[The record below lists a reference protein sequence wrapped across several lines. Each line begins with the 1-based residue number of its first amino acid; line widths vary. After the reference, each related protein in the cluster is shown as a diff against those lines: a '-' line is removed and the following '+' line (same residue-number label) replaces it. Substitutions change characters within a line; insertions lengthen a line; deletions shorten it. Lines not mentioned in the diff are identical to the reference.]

1 MVLRLGYIAAILA
14 NLPMIGFI
22 VLIIVVVIIM
32 GNLARALIAANH
44 AQAPFAG
51 NLMRLPVELLPAILA
66 DTPMLRLGVLVM
78 IIIQIMI
85 DIAFALLTALR
96 AQPRLTR

>member
-1 MVLRLGYIAAILA
+1 MVLWLGYIAAILA

-32 GNLARALIAANH
+32 GNLARALLAANH
-44 AQAPFAG
+44 AQGPFAG
-51 NLMRLPVELLPAILA
+51 NLMRLPELLPAILA